1 MDQFPFDVLTIYLH
15 AIFECFV
22 ARAVLVYCIRNV
34 NIIEYITNNNIVNIT
49 MGFQQSYLRNKT
61 FKIIPYQKP
70 TAEKRPPLKWYKL

>member
-49 MGFQQSYLRNKT
+49 MDFQQSNLTYKMLILLNT
-61 FKIIPYQKP
+61 YYGLSTIIS
-70 TAEKRPPLKWYKL
+70 